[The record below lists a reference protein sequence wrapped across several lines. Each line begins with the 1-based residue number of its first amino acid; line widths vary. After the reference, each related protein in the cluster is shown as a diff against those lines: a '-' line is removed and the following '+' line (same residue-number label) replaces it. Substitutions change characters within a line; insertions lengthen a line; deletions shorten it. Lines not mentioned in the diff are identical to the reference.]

1 MATYHVQQGDEVKV
15 YSDAKLR
22 SKLRSRDLTGLELVR
37 EEGFEDWGPIH
48 DLALFRE
55 EVPFTGDPR
64 DAARRRLAHG
74 FFSHLSIFAVISIGL
89 SLAWGGPPF
98 WLAFWAIA
106 VGLHG
111 MKAAP
116 AIFGLIRDGKLLSSG
131 SQADALPAPAT
142 VAENR
147 LLSTRSRP
155 PHHEEADRIRALLAD
170 NAQAGPLRVEID
182 RIVAQLDEMDERARD
197 LDAQTSAHER
207 ADLQKEL
214 WEARDRR
221 DEASPD
227 TRALFEKQVQALE
240 SRKAL
245 MEETLELCTRLR
257 AARSVALNQLKRLR
271 LELSTGKA
279 KRVAISDL
287 EAQLVDIRIE
297 AEALDE
303 VEALLQEANDAAR
316 PPSR

>member
-15 YSDAKLR
+15 YSEIKLR
-22 SKLRSRDLTGLELVR
+22 SKLRNRELTGLELVR
-37 EEGFEDWGPIH
+37 EDGSEDWGPVH

-64 DAARRRLAHG
+64 DAARRRLANG
-74 FFSHLSIFAVISIGL
+74 FFSHLSIFAVISLGL

-106 VGLHG
+106 LGFHG
-111 MKAAP
+111 IKATP
-116 AIFGLIRDGKLLSSG
+116 AIFGLIRDGKLLSPKPEPGALSG
-131 SQADALPAPAT
+131 ASPNPED
-142 VAENR
+142 R
-147 LLSTRSRP
+147 LLSDPTRR

-170 NAQAGPLRVEID
+170 NDQAEPLLLEVD
-182 RIVAQLDEMDERARD
+182 RIVTQLDEMDERVRD
-197 LDAQTSAHER
+197 LEAQTSARER

-221 DEASPD
+221 DRATD
-227 TRALFEKQVQALE
+227 QTRALFEKQVEALE

-245 MEETLELCTRLR
+245 MEETLELCTRLQ

-271 LELSTGKA
+271 LELSSGAA
-279 KRVAISDL
+279 KRVALADL

-303 VEALLQEANDAAR
+303 VEALLEAENR
-316 PPSR
+316 